1 MNSRKKGLLLMIA
14 AGLCWSTSGIL
25 VRQVKLPDP
34 WEIIFWRSIFMVIFI
49 LGLLLGTQ
57 RQKNFWQTIG
67 ANNQVLL
74 AGAFYALTFFFFILS
89 ITRNTAAN
97 TFVLM
102 SISPFIAALMGRIFL
117 KELLPFRTWF
127 LIVFAFL
134 GIILMF
140 YDGLDSGYNLG
151 NILALGVPLAFS
163 LNLMVLR
170 RAHARVNMIP
180 MVFFAGV
187 FSILISFPLAWP
199 LTPNLSDLTFLWIMG
214 WIQLGLG
221 SVLMTIATRYLT
233 AAEVAFFALLETTL
247 GPIWVWLGIGERPSN
262 IALIGGI
269 IVVLALLLNALQG
282 LPYTRKISNY

>member
-1 MNSRKKGLLLMIA
+1 MIA

-57 RQKNFWQTIG
+57 RQKNFWEIIG
-67 ANNQVLL
+67 AKSQVLL

-102 SISPFIAALMGRIFL
+102 SISPFFAALMGRIFL
-117 KELLPFRTWF
+117 KELLPLRTWF
-127 LIVFAFL
+127 LILFAFL

-151 NILALGVPLAFS
+151 NILALGVPFAFS

-170 RAHARVNMIP
+170 RAHARMNMIP

-221 SVLMTIATRYLT
+221 SVLMTMATRYLT

-247 GPIWVWLGIGERPSN
+247 GPIWVWLGIGERPTDM
-262 IALIGGI
+262 ALIGGS
-269 IVVLALLLNALQG
+269 IVVFALLLNALQD
-282 LPYTRKISNY
+282 LHYARKISNY

>member
-1 MNSRKKGLLLMIA
+1 MIA

-117 KELLPFRTWF
+117 KELLPLRTWF

>member
-1 MNSRKKGLLLMIA
+1 MERRKGMLLMVG

-25 VRQVKLPDP
+25 VRQVKLSDP
-34 WEIIFWRSIFMVIFI
+34 WEIIFWRSIFMVVF
-49 LGLLLGTQ
+49 LFGLLVWTN
-57 RQKNFWQTIG
+57 RRKSFSESIG
-67 ANNQVLL
+67 AQKQVLL

-102 SISPFIAALMGRIFL
+102 SISPFFAALLGRIFL

-127 LIVFAFL
+127 LIIFAFL

-140 YDGLDSGYNLG
+140 YDGLDSGHNVGNL
-151 NILALGVPLAFS
+151 LALGVPLAFS

-180 MVFFAGV
+180 MVFFAGI

-199 LTPNLSDLTFLWIMG
+199 LTPNLPDLTFLWIMG

-233 AAEVAFFALLETTL
+233 AAEVALFALLETTL
-247 GPIWVWLGIGERPSN
+247 GPIWVWLGIGERPTDV
-262 IALIGGI
+262 ALSGGI
-269 IVVLALLLNALQG
+269 IVIIALLINSLWELKKS
-282 LPYTRKISNY
+282 RKISA

>member
-1 MNSRKKGLLLMIA
+1 MKRRKGMLLMVG

-34 WEIIFWRSIFMVIFI
+34 WEIIFWRSIFMVVF
-49 LGLLLGTQ
+49 LFGLLYWTN
-57 RQKNFWQTIG
+57 RRDSFSETIG
-67 ANNQVLL
+67 VQKQVLL

-102 SISPFIAALMGRIFL
+102 SISPFFAALMGRIFL
-117 KELLPFRTWF
+117 KELLPLRTWL
-127 LIVFAFL
+127 LIGFAFL

-140 YDGLDSGYNLG
+140 YDGLDSGHNVG

-163 LNLMVLR
+163 LNLMILR
-170 RAHARVNMIP
+170 WARARVNMIP
-180 MVFFAGV
+180 MVFFAGL

-199 LTPNLSDLTFLWIMG
+199 LTPNLSDLTFLWVMG
-214 WIQLGLG
+214 WMQLGLG

-233 AAEVAFFALLETTL
+233 AAEVALFALLETTL
-247 GPIWVWLGIGERPSN
+247 GPIWVWIGVGERPTDV
-262 IALIGGI
+262 ALSGGI
-269 IVVLALLLNALQG
+269 IVIVALLINSLWDLKNS
-282 LPYTRKISNY
+282 RKISA

>member
-1 MNSRKKGLLLMIA
+1 MIA

-117 KELLPFRTWF
+117 KELLPLRTWF

-269 IVVLALLLNALQG
+269 IVVLALLINALQG